1 MIKLYKEAIPIEDL
15 KPLCENY
22 PNYIKVVV
30 DLENG
35 WLCAGGEYHIDC
47 EEILINNGSK
57 QADLWGGGVDVT
69 TNKIEHQ
76 AMSNFKPSQGRLTY
90 EISDPD
96 TKARFEERVKYYFG
110 LSKA

>member
-1 MIKLYKEAIPIEDL
+1 MIKLYQKPIPTEDF
-15 KPLCENY
+15 KPLCEQY
-22 PNYIKVVV
+22 SEYIKVVV

-47 EEILINNGSK
+47 EEVLINNGSK
-57 QADLWGGGVDVT
+57 QANLWGGGVDT
-69 TNKIEHQ
+69 TSSKIEYQ

-96 TKARFEERVKYYFG
+96 VKSRFAERVKYYFG
-110 LSKA
+110 L